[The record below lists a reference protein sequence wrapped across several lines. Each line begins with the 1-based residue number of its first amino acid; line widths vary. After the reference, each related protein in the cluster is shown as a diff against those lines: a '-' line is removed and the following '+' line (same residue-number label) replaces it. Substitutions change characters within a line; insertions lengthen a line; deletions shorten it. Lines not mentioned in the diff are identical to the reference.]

1 MRMSG
6 SFPFSLLV
14 LVLTQLLPGFS
25 FMDLASAGSLLCL
38 PIIPVVTL
46 ALVSD
51 YNMLLIC
58 KVLLSFYRNLPLH
71 YVCPT
76 MLNLCLHASVL
87 ALHAE
92 SISDII
98 VILVST
104 GISWDLFKSASN
116 SDGTIFTSIACIG
129 NYIVSLDLLSFV
141 AYPASYSCWCTNS
154 VLCLPVC
161 FLIIPIQTKH
171 FLSNIDL
178 PHRENACLIWGF
190 VTGWRLSSRG

>member
-1 MRMSG
+1 
-6 SFPFSLLV
+6 
-14 LVLTQLLPGFS
+14 
-25 FMDLASAGSLLCL
+25 MDLVSAGSLLCL

-58 KVLLSFYRNLPLH
+58 KVLLLSFYRNLPLH

-98 VILVST
+98 VILVSM
-104 GISWDLFKSASN
+104 GIS
-116 SDGTIFTSIACIG
+116 
-129 NYIVSLDLLSFV
+129 
-141 AYPASYSCWCTNS
+141 
-154 VLCLPVC
+154 
-161 FLIIPIQTKH
+161 
-171 FLSNIDL
+171 
-178 PHRENACLIWGF
+178 
-190 VTGWRLSSRG
+190 